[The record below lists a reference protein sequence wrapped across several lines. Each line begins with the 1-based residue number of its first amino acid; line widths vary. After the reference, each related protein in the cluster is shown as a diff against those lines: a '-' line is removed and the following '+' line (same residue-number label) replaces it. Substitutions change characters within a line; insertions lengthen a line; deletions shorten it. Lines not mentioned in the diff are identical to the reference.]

1 MEKLTKRYR
10 LQGSTEHWYARC
22 VYALEKAGFRI
33 VREDR
38 MLNTLEARYRG
49 FTIDGT
55 LRVDVHEMGDRVE
68 LVILV
73 TADENHWAA
82 MFSDPCKRI
91 LDAFAGYLRD

>member
-1 MEKLTKRYR
+1 MTADTFYGLLRSRFLGRAVVDAR
-10 LQGSTEHWYARC
+10 LEPSFSG
-22 VYALEKAGFRI
+22 L
-33 VREDR
+33 EDR
-38 MLNTLEARYRG
+38 LLNTLEARYRG